1 MDLWLAGG
9 EDNRGEETR
18 FGCKKTDDTPCL
30 VNLVNLSGS
39 PTIVPIVYVAYH
51 LENRTKIKKNVY
63 KIILLKK
70 TKKSYRPQ

>member
-18 FGCKKTDDTPCL
+18 FGCKKTDDTLCL

-51 LENRTKIKKNVY
+51 LEN
-63 KIILLKK
+63 
-70 TKKSYRPQ
+70 